1 MLQTDLFGQPVASRT
16 QMVKPETAKKELAEK
31 MVGLKAKIA
40 AREMPVRQ
48 GVVVTF
54 EDWPAFAA
62 ARGIEHVTVEFPLTG
77 AFAGEMVVRRV
88 A

>member
-1 MLQTDLFGQPVASRT
+1 MQKTDLFGQPVASRT

-31 MVGLKAKIA
+31 VAGLKAKIA
-40 AREMPVRQ
+40 AREMPVRL
-48 GVVVTF
+48 GVPVKF

-62 ARGIEHVTVEFPLTG
+62 ARGIEKVTVEFPLTG
-77 AFAGEMVVRRV
+77 AFAGEMVVRRL